1 MRRATNF
8 ILIVFLVGIGAGF
21 GQVEKP
27 SDLKFPPLKF
37 EPPDP
42 RAFRMQLANGL
53 RAYIQEDK
61 SLPLVTIS
69 ALVNF
74 GNLYVLKDKA
84 GLGSLMSETLIKG
97 GTRTRGGGVIEE
109 RGGFSGGAPSFFVGG
124 GS

>member
-1 MRRATNF
+1 MRRATYL
-8 ILIVFLVGIGAGF
+8 ILIVCLVGIGAGF

-42 RAFRMQLANGL
+42 KAFRMQLANGL
-53 RAYIQEDK
+53 GAYIQEDK

-97 GTRTRGGGVIEE
+97 GTRTREGSVIEE
-109 RGGFSGGAPSFFVGG
+109 RIDFLG
-124 GS
+124 GSLRCFER